1 MVVRISPTTRVRLY
15 PGEPKLFVNDADGP
29 VVRDLLRRMTR
40 VKFESRKLVRVRTG
54 RLFSTIDTRVGGTKR
69 GIHVDVI
76 AGGKGIKYTGY
87 EHDGTKP
94 HVIRARRKKAL
105 RFMIHGQVV
114 FRTKVNHPGTTGT
127 LFLTMALPY
136 AAI

>member
-1 MVVRISPTTRVRLY
+1 MVVRVSPGKVTLY
-15 PGEPKLFVNDADGP
+15 PGEPKLFVNDLDGP
-29 VVRDLLRRMTR
+29 VVKDLLRRMRR

-54 RLFSTIDTRVGGTKR
+54 RLLSTIDTRVGSNSGGVYVDVVAGGR
-69 GIHVDVI
+69 GIT
-76 AGGKGIKYTGY
+76 YTGY
-87 EHDGTKP
+87 EHDGTRP

-105 RFMIHGQVV
+105 RFMINGQVV

>member
-1 MVVRISPTTRVRLY
+1 MVVRASAGKVRLY
-15 PGEPKLFVNDADGP
+15 PGEPKLFVNDLDGP
-29 VVRDLLRRMTR
+29 VIKDLLRRMRR
-40 VKFESRKLVRVRTG
+40 VQFESRKLVRVRTG
-54 RLFSTIDTRVGGTKR
+54 RLLSTIDVRVGGNAK
-69 GIHVDVI
+69 GVYAEVF
-76 AGGKGIKYTGY
+76 AGGRGIKYTGY

-105 RFMIHGQVV
+105 RFMINGQVV
-114 FRTKVNHPGTTGT
+114 FRKQVKHPGTTGT

>member
-1 MVVRISPTTRVRLY
+1 MVVRISPTTRVTLY
-15 PGEPKLFVNDADGP
+15 PGEPGLFVNDPDGP

-40 VKFESRKLVRVRTG
+40 VQFESRKLVRVRTG
-54 RLFSTIDTRVGGTKR
+54 RLFSTIKTRVGGNAR
-69 GIHVDVI
+69 GIYVDVR

-94 HVIRARRKKAL
+94 HIIRARRKKAL
-105 RFMIHGQVV
+105 RFMINGQVV
-114 FRTKVNHPGTTGT
+114 FRKQVKHPGTTGT

>member
-1 MVVRISPTTRVRLY
+1 MGISVRLDRVTLL
-15 PGEPKLFVNDADGP
+15 PGEPYLFITDPVGP
-29 VVRDLLRRMTR
+29 IRFDLIRRMTR

-54 RLFSTIDTRVGGTKR
+54 RLMSSIRLEEGRTKR
-69 GIHVDVI
+69 SPWVQVT
-76 AGGKGIKYTGY
+76 AGGRGIRYTMF
-87 EHDGTKP
+87 EHDGTPP

-105 RFMIHGQVV
+105 RFVMDGQVV
-114 FRTKVNHPGTTGT
+114 FRSKVNHPGTTGT